1 MNQKEK
7 KIKKIV
13 TPIIEE
19 AGYKVLGVKIRFKR
33 ERKAIIITID
43 KEEGVTIGNCEEISR
58 LISPIIEEKDP
69 IEERYSIIVS
79 SPGKDA

>member
-1 MNQKEK
+1 MNKKEK

-19 AGYKVLGVKIRFKR
+19 EGFDVLGVKIRFKR

-43 KEEGVTIGNCEEISR
+43 KEGGVTIGDCEDVSH
-58 LISPIIEEKDP
+58 LINPIIEEADP
-69 IEERYSIIVS
+69 IEERYSIVVS
-79 SPGKDA
+79 SPGTDK